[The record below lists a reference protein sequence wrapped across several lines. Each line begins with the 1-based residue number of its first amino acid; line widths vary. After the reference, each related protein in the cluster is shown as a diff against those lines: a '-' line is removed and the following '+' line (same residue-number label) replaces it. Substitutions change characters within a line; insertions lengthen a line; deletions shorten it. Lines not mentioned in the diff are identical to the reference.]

1 MHFARC
7 RTKGRRCRG
16 QSMVE
21 LALVTPLLLMLLVI
35 AVDTGRALSAYNQ
48 IGGMAREGAYY
59 GSLHPTDNAGIRAA
73 AVAESTVSGSTPT
86 VSSTVQN
93 DPYYVPNTT
102 THYQSIRV
110 TVTLGFK
117 PIFSF
122 PPIPG
127 TITLKRQVEMRV
139 TGS

>member
-1 MHFARC
+1 MYI
-7 RTKGRRCRG
+7 GRHLTERRQSRG

-21 LALVTPLLLMLLVI
+21 LALVTPLLLLLLMI

-59 GSLHPTDNAGIRAA
+59 GSLHPTDTAGITAA
-73 AVAESTVSGSTPT
+73 AVAESTVDGVTPS
-86 VSSTVQN
+86 VSKTVQN
-93 DPYYVPNTT
+93 DAYYVPNTT

-117 PIFSF
+117 PIFSI
-122 PPIPG
+122 PPMPS
-127 TITLKRQVEMRV
+127 TITLKRRVEMRV